1 MHGLGPGST
10 LGQGTPPR
18 LDSAA
23 VGTRMPRP
31 AVIRADHPF
40 AFAII
45 DTKTGSPLFIGH
57 VAAPTDTD

>member
-1 MHGLGPGST
+1 
-10 LGQGTPPR
+10 
-18 LDSAA
+18 
-23 VGTRMPRP
+23 MPRP